1 MGEILNTIGDAIGA
15 IFDNPILQFGLR
27 AVAVYIVILWLAA
40 AYWAFRDIQLR
51 TENPIA
57 PYLVASMV
65 ILFTPVFFALAVF
78 IYRIIRP
85 QEKIGEVYERNLAE
99 EALLAEVEAI
109 KSCPNCNRRVD
120 EEWNICPSCRTR
132 LNRVCPN
139 CGRLV
144 GLEQDQARGGDVER
158 EPEERGDEEHA
169 RKGCDLERVAGV
181 ERHQQQDDGERQVRR
196 DQHVEQRRRQRHDH
210 QADDQDHERG
220 ERRVGRAE
228 RRPATPERERSRRRS
243 SRLVRRHRRASL
255 HLMS

>member
-1 MGEILNTIGDAIGA
+1 MGDILNTIGEAIA
-15 IFDNPILQFGLR
+15 TIFDNPILQFGLR
-27 AVAVYIVILWLAA
+27 AVAIYIVILWLAA

-120 EEWNICPSCRTR
+120 EEWIICPSCRTR

-144 GLEQDQARGGDVER
+144 GLDWTLCAWCGRDFDRREVAAAVRSLPALGER
-158 EPEERGDEEHA
+158 DTPPPAMLRQGIRAAQMPHASPAATA
-169 RKGCDLERVAGV
+169 RK
-181 ERHQQQDDGERQVRR
+181 
-196 DQHVEQRRRQRHDH
+196 
-210 QADDQDHERG
+210 
-220 ERRVGRAE
+220 
-228 RRPATPERERSRRRS
+228 PAPDPQPE
-243 SRLVRRHRRASL
+243 H
-255 HLMS
+255 

>member
-1 MGEILNTIGDAIGA
+1 MGEILNTIGDTIGA

-99 EALLAEVEAI
+99 EALLAEVDAI
-109 KSCPNCNRRVD
+109 KTCPNCSRRVD
-120 EEWNICPSCRTR
+120 EEWIICPSCRTR

-144 GLEQDQARGGDVER
+144 GLDWTLCAWCGRDF
-158 EPEERGDEEHA
+158 D
-169 RKGCDLERVAGV
+169 
-181 ERHQQQDDGERQVRR
+181 RR
-196 DQHVEQRRRQRHDH
+196 DIAATVRSVP
-210 QADDQDHERG
+210 ALG
-220 ERRVGRAE
+220 EVDAQPPQPAALRSGARAAQL
-228 RRPATPERERSRRRS
+228 PHATPAATARQPAPEAQPER
-243 SRLVRRHRRASL
+243 
-255 HLMS
+255 